1 MCVCYTHENDHGPR
15 ELHFPMTIL
24 EVAGGLLVASALGD
38 IFALDLHSEGQRGM
52 VMPWLLGVQLRD
64 NQQGNQYFCQQ
75 I

>member
-1 MCVCYTHENDHGPR
+1 MCVCMCVCYTHENDHGPR

-52 VMPWLLGVQLRD
+52 VMP
-64 NQQGNQYFCQQ
+64 
-75 I
+75 